1 MINLKHSFL
10 ALTSLFLLGT
20 VSMAY
25 GMEDK
30 ENKQDNDDPKIHV
43 RPIYNKVSD
52 KYKELKKLT
61 MEQLEEKSLK
71 KIKSLKILSII
82 EMEEKI
88 KEKRQFLYFVEEKP
102 NFRLEKNKRINE
114 HDPSNLENISPKK
127 LKINYNK
134 NEELIDFPVNISP
147 QTLDILVKT
156 INGDDTEFYKKG
168 QWLVNFFNK
177 FGRKDSYGSGFQPRY
192 IYTKECIQ
200 EFNNTTELKKVI
212 EEIVDIRNYIKPN
225 FSQQKALDL
234 QENVVNILNQALFSD
249 NYQLVKNEETR
260 SYVIQRVD
268 KPNQTLQN
276 NNNTNEER
284 KEEEIDIHTYI
295 ESVKKNKE
303 AEAIVP
309 SNSSQFNIDL
319 SPKRKENET
328 K

>member
-25 GMEDK
+25 GMEEEGDNHNPKSIHVNPIKDKGFDELFDELTKLNKEQRDNEIEK
-30 ENKQDNDDPKIHV
+30 ENN
-43 RPIYNKVSD
+43 NK
-52 KYKELKKLT
+52 KT
-61 MEQLEEKSLK
+61 
-71 KIKSLKILSII
+71 
-82 EMEEKI
+82 EKI
-88 KEKRQFLYFVEEKP
+88 KEKMKSLFFGEEKP
-102 NFRLEKNKRINE
+102 NFQLNKNKRINE
-114 HDPSNLENISPKK
+114 NDPSNLENISPKK

-134 NEELIDFPVNISP
+134 NEELIDFPVNISH

-212 EEIVDIRNYIKPN
+212 EAIVDIRNYIKPK

-268 KPNQTLQN
+268 KPTQTLQN
-276 NNNTNEER
+276 NHNNSYRNEEI
-284 KEEEIDIHTYI
+284 EEEAVINTAI
-295 ESVKKNKE
+295 ERIE
-303 AEAIVP
+303 
-309 SNSSQFNIDL
+309 
-319 SPKRKENET
+319 ENEESQAIIQSNASLPDNFLG
-328 K
+328 